1 MPFAMEVPQGS
12 ERRLG
17 AVEVEPEAP
26 ELLNRLER
34 QAEESGR
41 LNGRVQTLEE
51 ALRSERDAHRRVTEM
66 LTRERTAAEAIHA
79 RVEQAEAARAGQ
91 AEELERLRQAVVLA
105 EQQVQMMSM
114 QLADAERQL
123 ALKSRPVWR
132 KLLRRPP
139 AQ

>member
-1 MPFAMEVPQGS
+1 
-12 ERRLG
+12 LG
-17 AVEVEPEAP
+17 AVEVEPEAS
-26 ELLNRLER
+26 ELLSRLER

-41 LNGRVQTLEE
+41 LKGRVQTLEE
-51 ALRSERDAHRRVTEM
+51 ALRSERDAHRRMTEM

-79 RVEQAEAARAGQ
+79 RVEQAEAASADQ
-91 AEELERLRQAVVLA
+91 AEELERLRQAMVLA